1 MIRFALIFTLAFSV
15 ALLITYHAQDLAAAI
30 FQELLSAFIV
40 LATITGTLSYA
51 LYAYVEGVAKD
62 VAANEKNKGH
72 ASYNAVIDSLSS
84 LKKEILVNAFAVV
97 GLLLLE
103 RLAHGFSLLFP
114 VCQTVSF
121 NWPWAVAISIRV
133 ACFVLSTYVA
143 AIQFRGFIVANE
155 YRAIISREK

>member
-114 VCQTVSF
+114 VCQTAYF
-121 NWPWAVAISIRV
+121 NWPWAAAISIRV

-143 AIQFRGFIVANE
+143 AIQFHGFIVANE